1 MYRFSMI
8 FLWILIF
15 CSTQQLKNNVQS
27 NDFLQEFNGTWVI
40 DYENTTKALLI
51 KNKLDPE
58 IDVDI
63 YENFLSQI
71 KKDIPQ
77 AKITFDVKQNE
88 NSHQWQFQYTKKE
101 NNKTISKKHQGTF
114 QILDIK
120 NHSIILE
127 LIEAKEKE
135 TVQIELLEKNRLK
148 ISLHNIQKKEI
159 FNEIYFIKNE
169 VN

>member
-1 MYRFSMI
+1 MHRISII
-8 FLWILIF
+8 FLLILIF
-15 CSTQQLKNNVQS
+15 CSTHQLKNNLQN
-27 NDFLQEFNGTWVI
+27 NDFFEEFNGTWII

-71 KKDIPQ
+71 KKDIPN
-77 AKITFDVKQNE
+77 AKITFEIKQNE

-101 NNKTISKKHQGTF
+101 NNQTISKNHQGTF

-135 TVQIELLEKNRLK
+135 TLQIELIDKNRIK
-148 ISLHNIQKKEI
+148 ISLHNMQKKEI

-169 VN
+169 VL